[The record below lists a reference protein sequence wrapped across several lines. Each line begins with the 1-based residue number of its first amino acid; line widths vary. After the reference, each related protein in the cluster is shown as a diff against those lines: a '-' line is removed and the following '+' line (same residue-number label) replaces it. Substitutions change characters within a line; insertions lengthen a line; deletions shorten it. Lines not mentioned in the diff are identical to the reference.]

1 MIQLKS
7 LKIPK
12 IRNPRFQDVVYSTS
26 KHSKCFFFK
35 YFLIPI
41 SGTSSSWDSLQKSI
55 DITLGSRPD
64 EEIVTKKSIK
74 PTTKVTK
81 ILEAITRVM
90 MVLGWTLVNQ
100 TVKMKTI
107 AITKSLKNMKTK
119 PLNIH
124 KEEVSNDKTVLNLMN
139 VNNTEINRNFYFPNT
154 FENST
159 NSQEV
164 KDRVPQENNRKARHS
179 FYPVMVK

>member
-1 MIQLKS
+1 M
-7 LKIPK
+7 
-12 IRNPRFQDVVYSTS
+12 
-26 KHSKCFFFK
+26 
-35 YFLIPI
+35 
-41 SGTSSSWDSLQKSI
+41 
-55 DITLGSRPD
+55 
-64 EEIVTKKSIK
+64 
-74 PTTKVTK
+74 TK
-81 ILEAITRVM
+81 ILGGNNQSDDGSWLDTSESDSEDENNSNNQITQEYE
-90 MVLGWTLVNQ
+90 N
-100 TVKMKTI
+100 
-107 AITKSLKNMKTK
+107 TK

-179 FYPVMVK
+179 FYSSNGQIRGSQMNILLLPHHRIMELPSRK